1 MGPTLI
7 NCLTIANLE
16 RNTDD
21 KIVLKITVMSLLVT
35 RNQNEIRLNKIWI
48 HSFHQLFW
56 SNSKPVKT
64 VKMT

>member
-21 KIVLKITVMSLLVT
+21 KIVLKITVMSLLAT
-35 RNQNEIRLNKIWI
+35 RNQNEIRLNKI
-48 HSFHQLFW
+48 
-56 SNSKPVKT
+56 
-64 VKMT
+64 